1 MTDPDLTPKQ
11 IEAIKLIRNYT
22 VHMGY
27 SPSIRKLMSLLGYK
41 SVKAVQ
47 DILFVLEKEK
57 IIQKD
62 NNGKYK
68 LISDPQ
74 LGQAH
79 AQTINVPIVG
89 FVACG
94 SPILAEENIEG
105 YIPVSTS
112 LAKTGKYFLL
122 HAKGN
127 SMNEAGIENGDLV
140 LVRQQSTANEGDR
153 VVALIDDEA
162 TIKEFHKEE
171 NVVVLRPRSSDPNH
185 KPIIL
190 EENFQI
196 QGVVVTSITNVQI

>member
-1 MTDPDLTPKQ
+1 MPNTGLTQKQ
-11 IEAIKLIRNYT
+11 IEAIKLIRNHT

-47 DILFVLEKEK
+47 DILLVLERER

-62 NNGKYK
+62 TNGKYK
-68 LISDPQ
+68 LIADPQ
-74 LGQAH
+74 FGQGH
-79 AQTINVPIVG
+79 AQTIDIPIVG

-105 YIPVSTS
+105 YIPISTS
-112 LAKTGKYFLL
+112 LTKTGKYFLL
-122 HAKGN
+122 HAKGD
-127 SMNEAGIENGDLV
+127 SMNEAGINDGDLV
-140 LVRQQSTANEGDR
+140 LVRQQSIANNGDK

-162 TIKEFHKEE
+162 TIKEFHREGS
-171 NVVVLRPRSSDPNH
+171 VVILHPKSSNPIH

-196 QGVVVTSITNVQI
+196 QGVVITSIPNV